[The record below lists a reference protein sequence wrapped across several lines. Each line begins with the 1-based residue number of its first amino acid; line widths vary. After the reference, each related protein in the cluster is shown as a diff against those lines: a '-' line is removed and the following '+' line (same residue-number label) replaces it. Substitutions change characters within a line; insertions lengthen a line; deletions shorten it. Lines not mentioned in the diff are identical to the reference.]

1 MAEKKFPMIVQS
13 LNHPDNPPAA
23 LMSGS
28 LEFLKLAQ
36 MLLTP
41 EEIREAVEEGNRL
54 HMEAMQR
61 VASRLDVDKNK

>member
-28 LEFLKLAQ
+28 LEFLKECQ
-36 MLLTP
+36 EMLTP
-41 EEIREAVEEGNRL
+41 EEIKQAVEEGNRL
-54 HMEAMQR
+54 HTEAMQR
-61 VASRLDVDKNK
+61 IASRQDVEKNK